1 MSAGHPALSK
11 VAPRVAPDATPAAT
25 GAVPKTTDGPGGET
39 LDDHHYQLWADWLE
53 RQTGV
58 HIHDH
63 REPFVRRALARRL
76 AELNLGGE
84 DYCAGL
90 LHAGANSTE
99 SQHLVDWLLI
109 KETTFFRHRESHEF
123 VRQVVHRH
131 ARESAAGL
139 NFWSVGCATG
149 EEAYSLALDAR
160 AGFEA
165 AGQSANFAVIGT
177 DISRKAVDL
186 ARRGQYPIQVLRADD
201 RQRLAAVLE
210 PVGSGQFRFAA
221 AIRDR
226 LAFFTDNLVAQRSGF
241 FPEGVDIIFC
251 QNLLIY
257 FRRWRRHET
266 LNFLA
271 RRLKPGGYLIVG
283 PGECTDWQPAG
294 LEKVRWPSVAA
305 YRRPLDSEV
314 SAGD

>member
-25 GAVPKTTDGPGGET
+25 GAAPKTTDGPGGET

-149 EEAYSLALDAR
+149 E
-160 AGFEA
+160 
-165 AGQSANFAVIGT
+165 
-177 DISRKAVDL
+177 
-186 ARRGQYPIQVLRADD
+186 
-201 RQRLAAVLE
+201 
-210 PVGSGQFRFAA
+210 
-221 AIRDR
+221 
-226 LAFFTDNLVAQRSGF
+226 
-241 FPEGVDIIFC
+241 
-251 QNLLIY
+251 
-257 FRRWRRHET
+257 
-266 LNFLA
+266 
-271 RRLKPGGYLIVG
+271 
-283 PGECTDWQPAG
+283 
-294 LEKVRWPSVAA
+294 
-305 YRRPLDSEV
+305 
-314 SAGD
+314 